1 MFYVEED
8 VTPAVQVATELFG
21 PAGNML
27 EGKNVL
33 KNIMIGT
40 SQFGKIWYGDID
52 GDTDYI
58 LRLCSVL
65 TQRIGYQAFVV
76 GENF

>member
-1 MFYVEED
+1 MFFIEED
-8 VTPAVQVATELFG
+8 VAPAVQVATELFG
-21 PAGNML
+21 PVGNMM

-33 KNIMIGT
+33 KNITIGT
-40 SQFGKIWYGDID
+40 FQFGKIWYGDIE

-58 LRLCSVL
+58 LSLCSVL
-65 TQRIGYQAFVV
+65 TQRTGYQSFVV